1 MKSELK
7 NIELGIGIGSL
18 KFGMLPNQVI
28 EILGEP
34 DEKMKEEYSK
44 EDPDFFSEEWHY
56 DDIELSVSFDMLDN
70 LELSTISVSS
80 NEFLLDNK
88 AIIGMKREQVEQ
100 ILKEMGINSQ
110 WEEFKEIDL
119 NSDLISNE
127 EEGLSL
133 WFEKGKLK
141 EVQWENN

>member
-1 MKSELK
+1 MKNELK
-7 NIELGIGIGSL
+7 NIELGVGIGDL
-18 KFGMLPNQVI
+18 KFGMSALQVI

-56 DDIELSVSFDMLDN
+56 DEIELSVSFDMLDK
-70 LELSTISVSS
+70 LKLSTISVSS
-80 NEFLLDNK
+80 NEYLLDNK
-88 AIIGMKREQVEQ
+88 AIIGMKRDQVERFM
-100 ILKEMGINSQ
+100 KEIGINSQ

-127 EEGLSL
+127 EKGLSL